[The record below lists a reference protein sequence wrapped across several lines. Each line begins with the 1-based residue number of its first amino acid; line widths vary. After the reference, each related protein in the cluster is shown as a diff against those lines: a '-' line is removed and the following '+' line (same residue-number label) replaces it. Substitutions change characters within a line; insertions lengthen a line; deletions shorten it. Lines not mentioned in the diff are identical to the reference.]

1 MATMHLQPCST
12 ESAGAAELEHA
23 PTGTPETHRGDVVVA
38 QRVVVGDALPR
49 VNQLDVL
56 PTAQAAESGQC
67 VSLVSA
73 GKGRVGGAPVD
84 DLAGP
89 SGHVSPAAAAALP
102 QALLDGGSRLVDA
115 TLHTARGIL

>member
-56 PTAQAAESGQC
+56 PAVQRTGSG
-67 VSLVSA
+67 
-73 GKGRVGGAPVD
+73 
-84 DLAGP
+84 
-89 SGHVSPAAAAALP
+89 
-102 QALLDGGSRLVDA
+102 
-115 TLHTARGIL
+115 